1 MANMFSYVTPPEPT
15 LPHRLARVHTPSS
28 LTYPDRL
35 LLSSVALARGEDVA
49 VPGRRWHKDVY
60 SREVGRGIEAFR
72 SLVVA
77 HRLFDVHRAAGL
89 RACREGTLLRLRL
102 GPLLNPCSIL
112 VDRLYSSDG
121 APWASTSDVQEEPAA
136 MNECAELPIFA
147 GSRSE
152 YVFVYGTLPRH
163 VETGEEAFIIALGAD
178 DTVTVTISAVSAP
191 GWWAARL
198 CPPLTR
204 LGQNLLTR
212 RYLRA
217 YERFGRAGSRPG

>member
-1 MANMFSYVTPPEPT
+1 M
-15 LPHRLARVHTPSS
+15 HTPSS

-72 SLVVA
+72 SLVIA

-121 APWASTSDVQEEPAA
+121 APLASISDVQEEPAA

-163 VETGEEAFIIALGAD
+163 VETGEEAFIIALGPD
-178 DTVTVTISAVSAP
+178 DTVTVTISAVSATA
-191 GWWAARL
+191 WWPAKL
-198 CPPLTR
+198 FPLLTR
-204 LGQNLLTR
+204 LGQKILTR

-217 YERFGRAGSRPG
+217 YERLGRAV